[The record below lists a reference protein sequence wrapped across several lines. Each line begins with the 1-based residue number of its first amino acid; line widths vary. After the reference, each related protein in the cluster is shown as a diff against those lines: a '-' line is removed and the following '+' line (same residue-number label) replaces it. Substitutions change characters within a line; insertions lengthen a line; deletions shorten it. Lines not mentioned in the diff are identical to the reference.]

1 MSKIG
6 IIGTGKFGYSFGK
19 ILLKE
24 YEVIFSDKN
33 DKVVK
38 TLSKEIN
45 ITGNNTLL
53 IENSDVIFVCVDTPI
68 TNDKEYNTIQI
79 SHIVDDFIEC
89 FKMKLVL
96 MVKL

>member
-38 TLSKEIN
+38 TL
-45 ITGNNTLL
+45 
-53 IENSDVIFVCVDTPI
+53 
-68 TNDKEYNTIQI
+68 
-79 SHIVDDFIEC
+79 
-89 FKMKLVL
+89 
-96 MVKL
+96 